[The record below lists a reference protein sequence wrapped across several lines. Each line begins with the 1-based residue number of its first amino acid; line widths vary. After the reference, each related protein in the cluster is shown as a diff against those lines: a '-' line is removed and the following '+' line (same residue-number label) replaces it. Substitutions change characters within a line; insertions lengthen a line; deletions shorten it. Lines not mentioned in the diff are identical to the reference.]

1 MGKLDLLRDYNA
13 TAHLY
18 DERYKEEQMPKI
30 SFLLGKLRPKEKDLL
45 LDVGCGTGLLFEK
58 VNCKLIVGVDISL
71 NMLREAK
78 KRATGVTNVYSGGAK
93 AAEARAETEVERD
106 AERGAEVGAK
116 ALGGESLESQQ
127 KLVGRIKDNV
137 ELILA
142 DAEFL
147 PIRSGSVDIV
157 VSVTALQL
165 TEDQEKAISEIMRVL
180 KDQGSF
186 GISII
191 KKASVPNG
199 LPKGTEIYDLDE
211 MRDVFC
217 VFKKEGF

>member
-30 SFLLGKLRPKEKDLL
+30 SFLLGKLKPKEKDVL

-58 VNCKLIVGVDISL
+58 VNCGLIVGVDISL

-78 KRATGVTNVYSGGAK
+78 KRAKGVVRPCAGVT
-93 AAEARAETEVERD
+93 EAGAETEVEGG
-106 AERGAEVGAK
+106 AEIGAEVLGK
-116 ALGGESLESQQ
+116 AMGGESSESQQ
-127 KLVGRIKDNV
+127 NPVGGIMGNV

-147 PIRSGSVDIV
+147 PIRGGSVDIV

-165 TEDQEKAISEIMRVL
+165 TGGQEKAISEILRVL

-191 KKASVPNG
+191 KKANLPNG
-199 LPKGTEIYDLDE
+199 LPKGTEIYDLDG
-211 MRDVFC
+211 MKDFFC
-217 VFKKEGF
+217 VGKKGSL

>member
-18 DERYKEEQMPKI
+18 DERYKEEQVPKI
-30 SFLLGKLRPKEKDLL
+30 SFLLGKLKPKEKDVL

-58 VNCKLIVGVDISL
+58 VNCGLIVGVDISL

-78 KRATGVTNVYSGGAK
+78 KRAKGVVRPCAGVTEVG
-93 AAEARAETEVERD
+93 AETEVEG
-106 AERGAEVGAK
+106 GAEIK
-116 ALGGESLESQQ
+116 AEVLGKAMGGESSESQQ
-127 KLVGRIKDNV
+127 NPVGGIKGNV

-147 PIRSGSVDIV
+147 PIRGGSVDIV

-165 TEDQEKAISEIMRVL
+165 TGGQEKAISEILRVL

-191 KKASVPNG
+191 KKANLPNG
-199 LPKGTEIYDLDE
+199 LPKGTEIYDLDG
-211 MRDVFC
+211 MKDFFC
-217 VFKKEGF
+217 VGKKGSL